1 VKDIQVLIGEEDANV
16 VLRTNL
22 DTLPPLL
29 ADALARI
36 QANISSAV
44 KAAAFKNAPLVDRM
58 ALAKKKRVMKK
69 FENMGASEGDLRELS
84 NLLDNMTPQEVRDF

>member
-1 VKDIQVLIGEEDANV
+1 M
-16 VLRTNL
+16 
-22 DTLPPLL
+22 
-29 ADALARI
+29 
-36 QANISSAV
+36 